1 MTEGA
6 RQPALH
12 RGVLP
17 VPGRSSE
24 PDGCSRTLIRASYYA
39 RPFVRSVK
47 PRLSAPWQL
56 PLRAADGPPG
66 TPATAGVV
74 KPAQAGHRSRL
85 RRMTPHDSALN
96 GARMGIYYAGRNP
109 HVKWEGTHFR
119 DCG

>member
-1 MTEGA
+1 MGSLA
-6 RQPALH
+6 KVSLRPIRGPPRQPALH
-12 RGVLP
+12 RGVLS

-24 PDGCSRTLIRASYYA
+24 PDLSALAPMIQAGFSP

-96 GARMGIYYAGRNP
+96 GPGLVL
-109 HVKWEGTHFR
+109 HTTS
-119 DCG
+119 

>member
-1 MTEGA
+1 MIQAGFS
-6 RQPALH
+6 P
-12 RGVLP
+12 
-17 VPGRSSE
+17 
-24 PDGCSRTLIRASYYA
+24 

-96 GARMGIYYAGRNP
+96 GPGSVLHTTVVTVASREIYANSFASDRALASI
-109 HVKWEGTHFR
+109 
-119 DCG
+119 